1 MAARINKWTFGPL
14 ELWLEWRLTL
24 FTLLLCPGLVA
35 LGFWQL
41 DRADEK
47 RALAERHLQ
56 RESMVA
62 LNADE
67 LFQRFNQGWSS
78 ESAAALAD
86 RRVAVSATFDP
97 NAYLLLDNR
106 LRKGRFGYEVI
117 ALLQTAQGRVP
128 VNMGWLPGDPAR
140 RTLPEVALPNGAH
153 QLTGRV
159 YAPSKAAYTLDEEAV
174 IGVLPATVQ
183 AFEAATLAPQ
193 LAELLGEPV
202 LPLLIRVSPGD
213 PRAFDANWVVIN
225 QSPQKHTGYAVQW
238 FTMAGVL
245 VMAFLLRST
254 NIWQLLIGSRRSE
267 SS

>member
-1 MAARINKWTFGPL
+1 VAARINKWTFGPL

-56 RESMVA
+56 RETMVA

-67 LFQRFNQGWSS
+67 LFQRFTPGWSA

-86 RRVAVSATFDP
+86 RQVVISATFDP
-97 NAYLLLDNR
+97 NAYMFLDNR
-106 LRKGRFGYEVI
+106 LRNGRFGYEVI
-117 ALLQTAQGRVP
+117 ALVQTARGRVP
-128 VNMGWLPGDPAR
+128 VNMGWLAGDPAR
-140 RTLPEVALPNGAH
+140 RTLPEVELPDGEN

-159 YAPSKAAYTLDEEAV
+159 YAPSKAAYTLDAEAV
-174 IGVLPATVQ
+174 IEALPSTVQ
-183 AFEAATLAPQ
+183 TFEAATLAPE
-193 LAELLGEPV
+193 LSALLGEQV

-254 NIWQLLIGSRRSE
+254 NIWQLLVGSRRSE

>member
-14 ELWLEWRLTL
+14 ELWLEWRLTV
-24 FTLLLCPGLVA
+24 FTFLLCPGLVA

-67 LFQRFNQGWSS
+67 LFQRFNPGWSS

-159 YAPSKAAYTLDEEAV
+159 YAPSRRPTPWVEKQSSGYC
-174 IGVLPATVQ
+174 P
-183 AFEAATLAPQ
+183 PQ
-193 LAELLGEPV
+193 CRPSR
-202 LPLLIRVSPGD
+202 PQRWH
-213 PRAFDANWVVIN
+213 RNW
-225 QSPQKHTGYAVQW
+225 
-238 FTMAGVL
+238 
-245 VMAFLLRST
+245 RSC
-254 NIWQLLIGSRRSE
+254 WESE
-267 SS
+267 FCLY